1 MNNVSNRKCSRKKM
15 MWVIAIIGVVV
26 AVTAIFISFQVI
38 RNNTENKIVATVNG
52 DPVYV
57 EEFRERLL
65 MQKVPVQQF
74 FREKYGI
81 QAGDGFWESYFE
93 GENPLKTAKEMAL
106 NECVQIKVEQQ
117 LGRDKG
123 LVEDISYPAF
133 LKQLEKE
140 NKRRKKAVENNEII
154 YGPVEYQKNVYYE
167 YLYSNMKIALK
178 ELLEGKEI
186 QFTEEDLM
194 SYYEQIKD
202 SLYRKEGEVK
212 ILKAYVTY
220 TDENRNFSEENRK
233 AALEKIRQVKLKMDQ
248 GENIK
253 NISDSS
259 PKGESLK
266 VNFVEQVFNEKTAKH
281 DQQSALELKTRARR
295 LSVGEIS
302 DIIEENNTFYVIK
315 CLEREADGYKSF
327 EEVRENVK
335 SKFIDEKYNEMVEG
349 LVKAAK
355 VEIVGSVYDRINMQ

>member
-1 MNNVSNRKCSRKKM
+1 MKNVSNRKYQHKKK
-15 MWVIAIIGVVV
+15 MWVIAIIAILF
-26 AVTAIFISFQVI
+26 AVTAIFISFLAIQNI
-38 RNNTENKIVATVNG
+38 NANKIVATVNG
-52 DPVYV
+52 DPVYT

-65 MQKVPVQQF
+65 MQKVPVQKYF
-74 FREKYGI
+74 EKKYGI
-81 QAGDGFWESYFE
+81 QAGNDFWEDNFE
-93 GENPLKTAKEMAL
+93 GENPSKKAKDMAL
-106 NECVQIKVEQQ
+106 NECVRIKVEQQ
-117 LGRDKG
+117 LARDKG
-123 LVEDISYPAF
+123 LLEDISYPAF

-186 QFTEEDLM
+186 QFTEADLM
-194 SYYEQIKD
+194 SYYEEIKD

-212 ILKAYVTY
+212 ILKAYITY
-220 TDENRNFSEENRK
+220 TDENRNFSEEKRK
-233 AALEKIRQVKLKMDQ
+233 AALEKIKQVKLKMDQ
-248 GENIK
+248 GEKIE

-259 PKGESLK
+259 PNGESLK
-266 VNFVEQVFNEKTAKH
+266 VNFVEQVFNEKTAKY
-281 DQQSALELKTRARR
+281 DQQSVLELKTRARR
-295 LSVGEIS
+295 LSVGEVS

-327 EEVRENVK
+327 EEVKENVK
-335 SKFIDEKYNEMVEG
+335 SKFIDEKYNEMVEE

-355 VEIVGSVYDRINMQ
+355 VEIVESVYDRISVE